1 MSVDLE
7 IIEKGIINAHRNAVG
22 YKSNKKRAVQS
33 QQKKGTPPIAIEK
46 NAPTNAIAFF
56 NIPPIATNGGAKIHK
71 SPCMTPEIDK

>member
-22 YKSNKKRAVQS
+22 YKSNKKRAVRL
-33 QQKKGTPPIAIEK
+33 QQKKSTPPIAIEK
-46 NAPTNAIAFF
+46 NAPTNAIAFL
-56 NIPPIATNGGAKIHK
+56 IYPPSQQMGAKIHK